1 MLTDVL
7 AQNSIFLNEV
17 LDHLPL
23 PLIQPARNG
32 NNEKRKWIQTR
43 SHRGR
48 LSCGR
53 KFHASSDIDR
63 VSGQFQVTP
72 QSRLIAYTADNGD
85 KLLDIAMEQ
94 SAGMGPPMT
103 RSRLHFRNE
112 GVGFVRFTH
121 EAS

>member
-1 MLTDVL
+1 V
-7 AQNSIFLNEV
+7 
-17 LDHLPL
+17 
-23 PLIQPARNG
+23 
-32 NNEKRKWIQTR
+32 
-43 SHRGR
+43 
-48 LSCGR
+48 
-53 KFHASSDIDR
+53 SSDIGR

>member
-85 KLLDIAMEQ
+85 KLLDIAMNNLQ
-94 SAGMGPPMT
+94 VWD
-103 RSRLHFRNE
+103 RR
-112 GVGFVRFTH
+112 
-121 EAS
+121 